1 MTETI
6 SKILQVGR
14 CKSSA
19 SLLHSETK
27 KSEKFFDG
35 IKTIRNAKVIKRS
48 PPCEFY
54 AINYQV
60 KILNSFNL
68 LLLLKNNKPTIKH
81 KLIDLLSEWR
91 RFKFLTTLVLEFKK
105 IESEDETKYST
116 FYLNSNP

>member
-1 MTETI
+1 MKQKE
-6 SKILQVGR
+6 V
-14 CKSSA
+14 KS
-19 SLLHSETK
+19 
-27 KSEKFFDG
+27 FFDG
-35 IKTIRNAKVIKRS
+35 IKTIRNAKIIKRS
-48 PPCEFY
+48 LPCEVY
-54 AINYQV
+54 AINYQI

-105 IESEDETKYST
+105 IESDDETKYST

>member
-1 MTETI
+1 M
-6 SKILQVGR
+6 KQKKV
-14 CKSSA
+14 KS
-19 SLLHSETK
+19 
-27 KSEKFFDG
+27 FFDG
-35 IKTIRNAKVIKRS
+35 IKTIRNAKIIKRS
-48 PPCEFY
+48 LPCEVY
-54 AINYQV
+54 AINYQI

-105 IESEDETKYST
+105 IESDDETKYST